1 MNCPVLELAKI
12 MLKNVLFLGVSL
24 LTFETLT
31 DETDMFCTVLSGNK
45 LKIVLNSGK
54 IFTPET
60 LIGGMAG
67 STLTGNGT

>member
-1 MNCPVLELAKI
+1 MLRI
-12 MLKNVLFLGVSL
+12 MLFSGVSL
-24 LTFETLT
+24 LSFETLT
-31 DETDMFCTVLSGNK
+31 DETDIFCTVLSGNK

-67 STLTGNGT
+67 STLMGNGT